1 MGRGWIVD
9 QWLEAV
15 LYGSG
20 PWLWGLEECVMK
32 RFAIPAAIFV
42 LLATLPAAGSA
53 GTIAQILG
61 SPSSYDGS
69 HVDVKGTVEHLER
82 KVSDKGNPYVTF
94 SLCSSQCI
102 HVFAF
107 GSPSISD
114 GQTITV
120 HGTYEAVKHVSG
132 YTFYNEID
140 ADDGSL

>member
-1 MGRGWIVD
+1 MF
-9 QWLEAV
+9 
-15 LYGSG
+15 
-20 PWLWGLEECVMK
+20 K
-32 RFAIPAAIFV
+32 RFAILAATCG
-42 LLATLPAAGSA
+42 LLAALPTASSAA
-53 GTIAQILG
+53 TIAQILG
-61 SPSSYDGS
+61 SPSTYDGQ
-69 HVDVKGTVEHLER
+69 HVDVRGTVEHLQQ
-82 KVSDKGNPYVTF
+82 KVSHKGNAYATF

-102 HVFAF
+102 HVFGF